1 MKNEVTDNSER
12 SSSVS
17 AGSLRVVVP
26 RRRAPADGET
36 TVRIACSQEVH
47 CMVTGPWSSGCFR
60 AGNPPT
66 PRRSRGVTVR
76 SYRRRTTGFHDIVG
90 KHSKPT
96 AACPACAARVVRTPT
111 AERSQETSRGDARDI
126 WTAATG
132 VAAFQNAA
140 ISPRVLNRKSL
151 AGTSRFEK
159 RWFRPPHSKCF
170 TRRCTRH
177 LDCGNRSCRFS
188 KRCDFTASF
197 ESQVT
202 CWHEPF

>member
-60 AGNPPT
+60 AGDPPT
-66 PRRSRGVTVR
+66 PRRSRDVSVR
-76 SYRRRTTGFHDIVG
+76 SYRRRTTGFRDIVG

-96 AACPACAARVVRTPT
+96 AACPACAVLVVRTPT
-111 AERSQETSRGDARDI
+111 SDTRLDARVRSTKTKTPQSNGLRCCEFRQRCQPELGVQFLLI
-126 WTAATG
+126 QRRFGPVGANCGSNSWITG
-132 VAAFQNAA
+132 AAFDRGKFCIGAA
-140 ISPRVLNRKSL
+140 
-151 AGTSRFEK
+151 GMT
-159 RWFRPPHSKCF
+159 
-170 TRRCTRH
+170 
-177 LDCGNRSCRFS
+177 
-188 KRCDFTASF
+188 
-197 ESQVT
+197 
-202 CWHEPF
+202 